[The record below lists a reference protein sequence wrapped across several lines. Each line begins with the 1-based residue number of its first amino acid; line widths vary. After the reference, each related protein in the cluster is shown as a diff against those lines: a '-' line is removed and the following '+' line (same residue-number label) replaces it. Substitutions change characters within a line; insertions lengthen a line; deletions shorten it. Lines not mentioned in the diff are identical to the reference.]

1 MRRYRRLKE
10 IASAVHVRN
19 PPIEYAFPDI
29 RRWEKGDAP
38 YIHVL
43 ESGKPG
49 PTVMVAAL
57 THGNEVSGA
66 IVVDALLAARTEA
79 AQGHADLLVQQ
90 LSRPISASI
99 RRTRSS
105 RA

>member
-1 MRRYRRLKE
+1 M
-10 IASAVHVRN
+10 SDN
-19 PPIEYAFPDI
+19 PPIEFGFPEL
-29 RRWEKGDAP
+29 RRWEKGAAP

-66 IVVDALLAARTEA
+66 IVVDALLEKGLKPRNGTLIFSFNNIEA
-79 AQGHADLLVQQ
+79 YLSFNAQAPFK
-90 LSRPISASI
+90 SR
-99 RRTRSS
+99 
-105 RA
+105 